1 MDIFLHK
8 AWRIDGSRLTFQI
21 PEKRWEFI
29 GKLDFRGLQKTICSK
44 SNLCFV
50 GIYFAGNKHIQKKQ
64 SSKVPNLSGIWW
76 LICVITS
83 RVWNMK
89 RGLKPLSKIIPGLWR
104 CFWRNV
110 SFRGCLWRV
119 HPTLSLS
126 QSHAREGDCEPG
138 RVPQSKLPKFTNF
151 WSGFLFVATKSWVG
165 VRVAVEKNTT
175 KAQKKVDP
183 SSILWP
189 GWSSLSMKGPDIWVF
204 PKIGVPQNG
213 WFIME
218 NPIKMDDLGVP
229 LFVETPICFF
239 VYCLRCNDTVTFDQ
253 PWLIIWQKTVDHC
266 PNLVSES
273 LSHPGYSEA

>member
-1 MDIFLHK
+1 MVQDWPFKSPK
-8 AWRIDGSRLTFQI
+8 AWFSGPAKDHLFKIELVFCWHLLCREQAY
-21 PEKRWEFI
+21 PK
-29 GKLDFRGLQKTICSK
+29 KTIFK
-44 SNLCFV
+44 STKLVRNMM
-50 GIYFAGNKHIQKKQ
+50 ANMRHHIK
-64 SSKVPNLSGIWW
+64 G
-76 LICVITS
+76 
-83 RVWNMK
+83 MK

-151 WSGFLFVATKSWVG
+151 WSGFLFVTTKSWVG

-175 KAQKKVDP
+175 KPEKKAV
-183 SSILWP
+183 
-189 GWSSLSMKGPDIWVF
+189 VQF
-204 PKIGVPQNG
+204 CCQVEVP
-213 WFIME
+213 
-218 NPIKMDDLGVP
+218 
-229 LFVETPICFF
+229 
-239 VYCLRCNDTVTFDQ
+239 
-253 PWLIIWQKTVDHC
+253 WQKTVDHS